1 MRVKRPVYD
10 SSANQA
16 RTFAR
21 RTQSPRPYQVP
32 GYMRTAAI
40 GLPCAL
46 YVRISSAAR
55 YVDVYT
61 CAQDMYVRVRSV
73 VLPRQVVGSHNS
85 MVDGRSN
92 NAHLFFLALCLC
104 STAAVSMGFHHTFL
118 DLLTCCFSASRFTFH
133 MLLDIDGCPV
143 CLKPQEA
150 GRQCGSCCCLNRS
163 FYPPTSAVPRVPF
176 LILHPREIQILWS
189 QTVETE
195 KNQTRKRVKQKNEII
210 NV

>member
-73 VLPRQVVGSHNS
+73 VLPRQLLAVTIRWSTVA
-85 MVDGRSN
+85 RTTRIC
-92 NAHLFFLALCLC
+92 FFWRFACALLLLYPW
-104 STAAVSMGFHHTFL
+104 GFITL
-118 DLLTCCFSASRFTFH
+118 SW
-133 MLLDIDGCPV
+133 
-143 CLKPQEA
+143 
-150 GRQCGSCCCLNRS
+150 
-163 FYPPTSAVPRVPF
+163 TS
-176 LILHPREIQILWS
+176 
-189 QTVETE
+189 
-195 KNQTRKRVKQKNEII
+195 
-210 NV
+210 